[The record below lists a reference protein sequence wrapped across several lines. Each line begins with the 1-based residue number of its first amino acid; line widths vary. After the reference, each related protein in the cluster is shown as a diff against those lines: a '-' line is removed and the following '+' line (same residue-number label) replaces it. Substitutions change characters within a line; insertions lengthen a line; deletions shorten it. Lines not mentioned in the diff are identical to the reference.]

1 MKHTIRTTT
10 LDTDGLKA
18 DLLQGKIQAYE
29 LGMWVS
35 QKWKTQDDTMLDLL
49 QTISWDRNIR
59 CELSLVAQWS
69 TLFIQAWMKEQTL
82 KQTLTSYEY
91 PQDVPDLTKN
101 ETDKWTVEG
110 NQLKHKQYIG
120 DVVDLPW
127 DAVESGETFLFST
140 RYVLLPDH
148 TILKFD

>member
-18 DLLQGKIQAYE
+18 DLQEGKIQAYE

-35 QKWKTQDDTMLDLL
+35 QKWQTQDDAMLDLL

-69 TLFIQAWMKEQTL
+69 TLFIQAWVKDQTL

-91 PQDVPDLTKN
+91 PQGVPDLTKN
-101 ETDKWTVEG
+101 ETEKWTLDG

-120 DVVDLPW
+120 DVVELPW

>member
-10 LDTDGLKA
+10 LDTVGLKA
-18 DLLQGKIQAYE
+18 DLLEGKVQAYE

-35 QKWKTQDDTMLDLL
+35 QKWQAQDDAMLDLL

-69 TLFIQAWMKEQTL
+69 TLFIQAWMKDQTL

-91 PQDVPDLTKN
+91 PQGMPNLTKDA
-101 ETDKWTVEG
+101 TDQWTVEG
-110 NQLKHKQYIG
+110 NKLNHKQYIG
-120 DVVDLPW
+120 ESEELGW
-127 DAVESGETFLFST
+127 DAVESGDTFLFST
-140 RYVLLPDH
+140 RYVLLPDQ
-148 TILKFD
+148 TILRFD